1 MERSVFSLF
10 HPSAPDAQR
19 KSTSRAPVNIRFS
32 YCLIALLSSAFLAFG
47 LYHIHSVSGVT
58 EGGILG
64 LTLLLDHWFRLSP
77 AISGPVLNLLCYAL
91 GWKLLGKTFLVYSL
105 VATGGFA
112 LTYRICELFPLLW
125 PALAGTPLLAAALGA
140 VFVGVGAGLCVRVGG
155 APGGDDALAMSVSRC
170 LHIRIAWA
178 YLFFDLIVL
187 ALSLSYIPLNRIAYS
202 LLTVALSGQIV
213 GLMQKIPLPDGKRK
227 EKARV

>member
-1 MERSVFSLF
+1 MLAERVISLRCRLF
-10 HPSAPDAQR
+10 G
-19 KSTSRAPVNIRFS
+19 
-32 YCLIALLSSAFLAFG
+32 CLPEPFI
-47 LYHIHSVSGVT
+47 V
-58 EGGILG
+58 GG
-64 LTLLLDHWFRLSP
+64 D
-77 AISGPVLNLLCYAL
+77 
-91 GWKLLGKTFLVYSL
+91 
-105 VATGGFA
+105 
-112 LTYRICELFPLLW
+112 
-125 PALAGTPLLAAALGA
+125 A
-140 VFVGVGAGLCVRVGG
+140 VFVGVGAGLCFRVGG